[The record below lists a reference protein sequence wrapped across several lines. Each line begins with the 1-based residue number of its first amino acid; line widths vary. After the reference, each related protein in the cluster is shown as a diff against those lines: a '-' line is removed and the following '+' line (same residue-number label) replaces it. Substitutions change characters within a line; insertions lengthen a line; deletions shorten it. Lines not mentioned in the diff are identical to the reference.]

1 MITRYVSPVWNLVK
15 KRPKTSIA
23 VIVCILLFS
32 LGMYALLKPA
42 EPVMITETARQGD
55 IVQIVELTGE
65 VTSDR
70 DLKLQFPITGI
81 IDRVF
86 VEEGDQVEAGQ
97 TLARLR
103 SSGLG
108 ADVNSAA
115 AQVASARADLENVE
129 QGARPEEI
137 TIAQAAVAN
146 KRAAL
151 ASAQESL
158 YAATRTLQQAEQKLQ
173 TVRSE
178 TDTSLQTSV
187 DTVRST
193 VSSVISSTSTAVEV
207 IRGVLTDTIVADA
220 YSKFDPGL
228 YSSFELTMNTLSQSL
243 QQSQTEFNSIT
254 QYSIAISALEKVR
267 SLVQDT
273 SLFSSQVYN
282 SLSTLPESAYFTATK
297 RESVKTTVAT
307 QRTSVQTALSS
318 IDSALQTLRNTPT
331 SIQTRIETEEA
342 AVISAENAKR
352 RAEID
357 IETFKTSLQAEEANL
372 QLKLAGSR
380 PGDIAAARARL
391 NQAYASLQRAQ
402 DRYNDTIIKAPI
414 SGVIT
419 KVNLK
424 EGELLSTSFE
434 SASAITMLGDSP
446 YRIEVFIPEID
457 VPKVRLNM
465 SGTLVLDAFD
475 ETEYAVYVSEIDPIA
490 SVIDGVNKYP
500 AMLDFSTEPDTNIV
514 KVGMTGDVTIQ
525 TNMVRDVVYIP
536 ARAVRRNAEGFE
548 VVDVLQP
555 DGTITPVSI
564 ATGLEGE
571 GGNIEVISGI
581 EPGQEIVVL
590 QR

>member
-391 NQAYASLQRAQ
+391 YQAYASLQRAQ